1 MLSAGQTWVF
11 EKQII
16 DESGRPCTAHAH
28 GFLRTEEQGVL
39 EVRFDPTRLPVD
51 CHVFGQPGLHDERR
65 RIADLT
71 LNRYHSVHL
80 HAPAISAGLIGIG
93 WSWP

>member
-1 MLSAGQTWVF
+1 MF

-16 DESGRPCTAHAH
+16 DESGKPCTEHAH
-28 GFLRTEEQGVL
+28 GFLRTEEQYVL
-39 EVRFDPTRLPVD
+39 EVRFDPDRLPVD

-65 RIADLT
+65 RIGDLA
-71 LNRYHSVHL
+71 LNRHRAVHL
-80 HAPAISAGLIGIG
+80 HASGISAGLIGIG